1 MNLENKKILIH
12 TITPLFIGSGES
24 FSPLTFW
31 INSEKCE
38 LIEFP
43 EEEFVASLSEQ
54 EKNSLGKLDLLDF
67 MKLIYN
73 KRGYLSGKTI
83 PISPNIADIYK
94 AILNG
99 RRKEFNKFDIKKLVT
114 NINTHQPYIPGS
126 SLKGALRTGYLAFC
140 PNLVQ
145 RDKNIDEGAALG
157 GCMSKDVFSTLK
169 VGDCVPVGEIQ
180 TRIIYALRCHKNKDK
195 SGIPTMLQI
204 IMGGSSFSGEI
215 TFIPADRIAHPFK
228 NITDVLEKVEK
239 YSVSLLADEKIG
251 IKYPSLYNLQ
261 SIKKEFNNPVYLC
274 RIGGLIGAESHTI
287 DNFRSINIKIGKKDW
302 RSLPYTTCTICAAP
316 NDKTPTNISFGWCL
330 IEVLNGPAS
339 KNLPAFQAL
348 VAEQEDLLQDKS
360 YRSTTKPISNS
371 RPVGVVLPKETY
383 NREQIYSAS
392 VVGLSKKGKALVQVI
407 GKTTKFTL
415 MEAGYFEIGQALE
428 ITQIQG
434 TTCKLNK

>member
-12 TITPLFIGSGES
+12 TVTPLFIGSGES

-31 INSEKCE
+31 INSEMCN

-43 EEEFVASLSEQ
+43 EEAFVSSLSEQ
-54 EKNSLGKLDLLDF
+54 EKNSLGELDWLDL

-73 KRGYLSGKTI
+73 KRGHLPGRTI

-94 AILNG
+94 DVLNES
-99 RRKEFNKFDIKKLVT
+99 RKEFNKFDIKKLVT
-114 NINTHQPYIPGS
+114 NINTHQPYVPGS

-145 RDKNIDEGAALG
+145 RGRNIDEGAALG

-169 VGDCVPVGEIQ
+169 VGDCVPVDEVQ

-195 SGIPTMLQI
+195 SDIPTMLQI
-204 IMGGSSFSGEI
+204 IMGGSSFAGEMTLI
-215 TFIPADRIAHPFK
+215 SADRIAHPFK

-239 YSVSLLADEKIG
+239 YSVSLLVDEKIG

-261 SIKKEFNNPVYLC
+261 SIKDEFTNPVYLC
-274 RIGGLIGAESHTI
+274 RVGGFIGAESHTI
-287 DNFRSINIKIGKKDW
+287 GRLRSIKIRNPKNKDDF
-302 RSLPYTTCTICAAP
+302 RPYTTCTICAAP
-316 NDKTPTNISFGWCL
+316 NAKTPTNISFGWCL

-348 VAEQEDLLQDKS
+348 VAEQKELLQDKF
-360 YRSTTKPISNS
+360 YRSTTKPISNT
-371 RPVGVVLPKETY
+371 RPVGVILPKETY
-383 NREQIYSAS
+383 SREKVYSAS

-415 MEAGYFEIGQALE
+415 MDAGNFEIGQTLE
-428 ITQIQG
+428 IAQIQG
-434 TTCKLNK
+434 TTCKLKK